1 MHTEAVTHQRQMNA
15 AAGTMTSQFPPR
27 LAVVGVGISRTDY
40 DEACG
45 AILAAAAAR
54 QPVLV
59 TALAVHGTMEAVRDR
74 AFGAQIERFDLVV
87 PDGQPIRWALRLA
100 HGVSLPDRVYG
111 PELMMRLCSRAREA
125 GISVYLYGS
134 TLDTVTRLK
143 VSLQRSVPGLAIVGC
158 EPSLFRPLTS
168 AEDRELVERI
178 ERSGAGIVFIGL
190 GCPRQERFAFAH
202 RETIRAVQVCV
213 GAAFDFHAGTKRQA
227 PRWMQDRGLEWL
239 FRLCQ
244 EPRRL
249 WRRYAVTNSLFLCH
263 LAKQLLSK
271 ELPSFSRSAKS
282 DCQV

>member
-1 MHTEAVTHQRQMNA
+1 MHTESVSNARRQNAVT
-15 AAGTMTSQFPPR
+15 GTTALRFPPK
-27 LAVVGVGISRTDY
+27 LDVVGVRISRTDY
-40 DEACG
+40 DEACT

-54 QPVLV
+54 RPVLV
-59 TALAVHGTMEAVRDR
+59 TALAVHGTIEAARDR
-74 AFGAQIERFDLVV
+74 AFGSQIEQFDLVL
-87 PDGQPIRWALRLA
+87 PDGQPIRWALRLV
-100 HGVSLPDRVYG
+100 HGARLADRVYG
-111 PELMMRLCSRAREA
+111 PELMMRLCSRARET

-134 TLDTVTRLK
+134 TPDTVTKLK
-143 VSLQRSVPGLAIVGC
+143 TSLLRSLRGLAIVGC

-168 AEDRELVERI
+168 EEDREFVERI

-190 GCPRQERFAFAH
+190 GCPRQEQFAFAH

-249 WRRYAVTNSLFLCH
+249 WRRYAVTNSLFLCR
-263 LAKQLLSK
+263 LGRQLLSK
-271 ELPSFSRSAKS
+271 TLAASSS
-282 DCQV
+282 